1 MSVCSNAHV
10 TDWYRVAQ
18 TVFTP
23 SKIGHYVDDLEICIN
38 HRETAK
44 INFELRPDCAHR
56 ELEDFAI
63 ISRHKGRLLRSV
75 DFARRRGEGHS
86 EGRWVGTEH

>member
-44 INFELRPDCAHR
+44 INFELRLMEAVKCR
-56 ELEDFAI
+56 LEQLPGP
-63 ISRHKGRLLRSV
+63 STQVCR
-75 DFARRRGEGHS
+75 
-86 EGRWVGTEH
+86 

>member
-23 SKIGHYVDDLEICIN
+23 SKIGQYVDDLEICID
-38 HRETAK
+38 HRETAG
-44 INFELRPDCAHR
+44 INFELRLMEAV
-56 ELEDFAI
+56 
-63 ISRHKGRLLRSV
+63 K
-75 DFARRRGEGHS
+75 
-86 EGRWVGTEH
+86 

>member
-1 MSVCSNAHV
+1 MSVCSNARV

-44 INFELRPDCAHR
+44 INFELRLMEAV
-56 ELEDFAI
+56 
-63 ISRHKGRLLRSV
+63 K
-75 DFARRRGEGHS
+75 
-86 EGRWVGTEH
+86 